1 MELYEICE
9 KGELTTYNKVS
20 YKKEEYDGEIL
31 EDIIKDASK
40 YHIKEIY
47 DYYYTDFNDK
57 DEEYTTTY
65 KDISDEKIV
74 VKDNKFY
81 GVYLSAGSKYD
92 MYEVIITLDNPK
104 TTIGDGSSYSYTYW
118 TWELM
123 KKDS

>member
-9 KGELTTYNKVS
+9 KGELTTYNKVI

-31 EDIIKDASK
+31 EAIIKDASK

-65 KDISDEKIV
+65 KDINSENIV
-74 VKDNKFY
+74 VKDNAFY